1 VRVDDGAGVSG
12 SYSADLH
19 IPHRSALGVAS
30 EGGCV
35 SERRDEME
43 EQETAGQDF
52 KAQAG
57 DAPDRAFESGE
68 ASQSSP
74 APLAPEREEA

>member
-1 VRVDDGAGVSG
+1 
-12 SYSADLH
+12 
-19 IPHRSALGVAS
+19 
-30 EGGCV
+30 
-35 SERRDEME
+35 ME

>member
-1 VRVDDGAGVSG
+1 
-12 SYSADLH
+12 
-19 IPHRSALGVAS
+19 
-30 EGGCV
+30 
-35 SERRDEME
+35 ME

-57 DAPDRAFESGE
+57 DAPDSGFDSSE